1 VSAAT
6 RTNLDI
12 VRDHYAASAR
22 GDIKAM
28 MAEVSPQV
36 RWTEMEGFP
45 CAGTWVGPQAVIDN
59 VFAVLGAQW
68 DDYRFELESLV
79 NGGESIVGIG
89 IYRGVFRVT
98 GRPMHARVAH
108 VWRLQDGQI
117 VAFEQF
123 TDTLLVSRAMAPA
136 TAHGDCEY
144 PGTGKRGSDT

>member
-1 VSAAT
+1 M
-6 RTNLDI
+6 RTNLEI

-45 CAGTWVGPQAVIDN
+45 CVGTWVGPQAVIDN

-68 DDYRFELESLV
+68 DGYRFELESLV
-79 NGGESIVGIG
+79 DGGESIVGIG
-89 IYRGVFRVT
+89 CYRGTFRAT
-98 GRPMHARVAH
+98 GKFMQARVAH
-108 VWRLQDGQI
+108 VWQLQGSQI

-123 TDTLLVSRAMAPA
+123 TDTLLVRRAM
-136 TAHGDCEY
+136 
-144 PGTGKRGSDT
+144 